1 MYGKEIQNS
10 LLSANFRE
18 FVGKSNTS
26 ESIIACAAPL
36 ALLYLRSMAPR
47 TIGRYEIKETIGRG
61 GMATVYL
68 ARDPSSKRDVAV
80 KVLPRESLGNEE
92 NSLERFTKELETIAS
107 LEHPAIVPVYD
118 VGEQDGQTY
127 FVMRYMAGGSLSIL
141 IQEGK
146 LSLQDT
152 ARIIERITVALD
164 HAHKQGIIH
173 RDIKPDNILFDL
185 NDNPYISDFGV
196 AKLTEVSVDANIESR
211 VVGTPGYMSPEQ
223 AYDERVDARSDVYAL
238 GVVIY
243 QMLTGRSI
251 ERFSTN
257 TSIERVRAYLDQPI
271 PEILDV
277 NPDLPPEVDT
287 IIKTAMAKDK
297 FDRYPTAID
306 LARALN
312 QVAFGEDRLLNPSA
326 TLVDRPGILASSR
339 GRMTGWLTAGILILI
354 AVVGLFTLGGQLPF
368 LSPAS
373 NPTPSLDPAPTNIQP
388 TDTALPTVTPEP
400 TATQTPMPTA
410 VPAPGNADQIAILS
424 GNQIY
429 LMDID
434 GKNLIQVRTDNSAKS
449 NLQWIPGNRLVYMSR
464 NCAHLVDAETK
475 HTEQIACFNLGE
487 ELEGFRVSPDGKLVA
502 ISIQKTL
509 NIVPFDLDALREVTT
524 RFNLATMKSFCFYS
538 QYSFRDVLWS
548 NDGKYLAARIVDTE
562 LINSDQI
569 SLLYVDILNCANT
582 GPTRVDKFPGL
593 HFVFFNKESTR
604 KITAYHWDGD
614 HRFLLNDS
622 VRNDGFGDLYLY
634 DSAAQQEMILNPMN
648 GECCY
653 RDATWSPDGKYI
665 LFVFQRFDSSDVG
678 IYYVAYADLQSGRTF
693 TPIEL
698 PTGFFPTSRD
708 KPQPVL
714 RPVQ

>member
-1 MYGKEIQNS
+1 LADNG
-10 LLSANFRE
+10 
-18 FVGKSNTS
+18 NTS
-26 ESIIACAAPL
+26 EADIACAASL
-36 ALLYLRSMAPR
+36 ALLYLSCMAPR
-47 TIGRYEIKETIGRG
+47 TIGRYEIKETLGRG

-68 ARDPSSKRDVAV
+68 AHDPSSKRDVAV
-80 KVLPRESLGNEE
+80 KVLPLESLGNEE

-118 VGEQDGQTY
+118 VGNENGQPY

-152 ARIIERITVALD
+152 ARIIERIAVALD

-196 AKLTEVSVDANIESR
+196 AKLTEVAVDENTESR

-223 AYDERVDARSDVYAL
+223 AYDERIDARSDVYAL

-257 TSIERVRAYLDQPI
+257 TSIERVRAYLEQPI
-271 PEILDV
+271 PEVLEV

-287 IIKTAMAKDK
+287 LVKTAMAKNK
-297 FDRYPTAID
+297 FDRYETAID

-312 QVAFGEDRLLNPSA
+312 RIAFGEDRLLNPSA
-326 TLVDRPGILASSR
+326 TLLDRPGILASSR
-339 GRMTGWLTAGILILI
+339 GRMAGFLTAGILILI
-354 AVVGLFTLGGQLPF
+354 SIVGLLAIGGQLPF

-373 NPTPSLDPAPTNIQP
+373 NPTPSLILTSTSIQP

-400 TATQTPMPTA
+400 TATLQPTA
-410 VPAPGNADQIAILS
+410 IPAPGGSDQIAILS

-429 LMDID
+429 LMNTD
-434 GKNLIQVRTDNSAKS
+434 GKDLIQVRTDNSAKS
-449 NLQWIPGNRLVYMSR
+449 NLQWIPGNRLVYMTR
-464 NCAHLVDAETK
+464 NCAFIVDGNTK
-475 HTEQIACFNLGE
+475 ENKQIACFDLNE
-487 ELEGFRVSPDGKLVA
+487 TLEGFRVSPDGSLVA
-502 ISIQKTL
+502 ISVQKTL
-509 NIVPFDLDALREVTT
+509 NIVPFDLAALREVTT
-524 RFNLATMKSFCFYS
+524 RFNLATMKNFCFYN

-548 NDGKYLAARIVDTE
+548 NNGKYLAARIVDTE
-562 LINSDQI
+562 LTNSDQI
-569 SLLYVDILNCANT
+569 SLLYVDIPNCANT

-593 HFVFFNKESTR
+593 HFVFSNQESTK
-604 KITAYHWDGD
+604 KITSFNWDGD
-614 HRFLLNDS
+614 HSFLLNDS

-634 DSAAQQEMILNPMN
+634 DSQAQQETLLNPIN
-648 GECCY
+648 GACCY
-653 RDATWSPDGKYI
+653 RDAVWSPDGKYI
-665 LFVFQRFDSSDVG
+665 LFVFQRFDSRDLG
-678 IYYVAYADLQSGRTF
+678 LYYVAYTDLKSGKTF

-698 PTGFFPTSRD
+698 PTGFFPTSRE

>member
-1 MYGKEIQNS
+1 
-10 LLSANFRE
+10 
-18 FVGKSNTS
+18 
-26 ESIIACAAPL
+26 
-36 ALLYLRSMAPR
+36 MAPR
-47 TIGRYEIKETIGRG
+47 KIGRYEIKDVIGRG

-68 ARDPSSKRDVAV
+68 AHDPSSKRDVAV
-80 KVLPRESLGNEE
+80 KVLPRESLGKEA
-92 NSLERFTKELETIAS
+92 NSLERFKKELETIAS

-118 VGEQDGQTY
+118 VGEQDDQPY

-152 ARIIERITVALD
+152 ARIIERIAVALD

-185 NDNPYISDFGV
+185 NDNPYISDCGV
-196 AKLTEVSVDANIESR
+196 AKLTEVSVDENTESR

-223 AYDERVDARSDVYAL
+223 AYDERVDTRSDVYAL

-257 TSIERVRAYLDQPI
+257 TSIEKVRAYLDQPI
-271 PEILDV
+271 PEILEV

-339 GRMTGWLTAGILILI
+339 GRMTGWLTAGILILL
-354 AVVGLFTLGGQLPF
+354 AVVGVFAFSGQLPF
-368 LSPAS
+368 LSLAS
-373 NPTPSLDPAPTNIQP
+373 NPTPSLDPVSPTIHP
-388 TDTALPTVTPEP
+388 TDTALPTFTPEP
-400 TATQTPMPTA
+400 TATQTLEPT
-410 VPAPGNADQIAILS
+410 VIPAPGGADQIAFLS
-424 GNQIY
+424 GNQLY
-429 LMDID
+429 LMNTD
-434 GKNLIQVRTDNSAKS
+434 GSSLIQVRTDNSAKS
-449 NLQWIPGNRLVYMSR
+449 NLQWISGDRLVYISR
-464 NCAHLVDAETK
+464 NCAYLVEAQTK
-475 HTEQIACFNLGE
+475 QTNQITCFNLNE
-487 ELEGFRVSPDGKLVA
+487 TLEGFRVSPDGKLVA

-509 NIVPFDLDALREVTT
+509 NIVPFDLNGLHEVTT
-524 RFNLATMKSFCFYS
+524 RFSLATLKSFCFYN

-569 SLLYVDILNCANT
+569 SLLFVDILNCGNT

-593 HFVFFNKESTR
+593 HFVFSNKESTK
-604 KITAYHWDGD
+604 KITAYNWDGD
-614 HRFLLNDS
+614 HLFLLNDS

-634 DSAAQQEMILNPMN
+634 DSKAQQETLLNPID
-648 GECCY
+648 GVCCY
-653 RDATWSPDGKYI
+653 RDAIWSPDGKYI
-665 LFVFQRFDSSDVG
+665 LFVFQRFDNSDVS
-678 IYYVAYADLQSGRTF
+678 IYYIPYADLQSEKTF

-698 PTGFFPTSRD
+698 PNGFFPTSRE

-714 RPVQ
+714 KPAP

>member
-1 MYGKEIQNS
+1 
-10 LLSANFRE
+10 
-18 FVGKSNTS
+18 
-26 ESIIACAAPL
+26 
-36 ALLYLRSMAPR
+36 MAPR
-47 TIGRYEIKETIGRG
+47 TIGRYVIKETLGRG

-68 ARDPSSKRDVAV
+68 AHDPSFKRDVAV
-80 KVLPRESLGNEE
+80 KVLPRQSLDNEE

-118 VGEQDGQTY
+118 VGNENGQPY

-152 ARIIERITVALD
+152 ARIIERLAVALE

-196 AKLTEVSVDANIESR
+196 AKLTEVAVDENTESR

-257 TSIERVRAYLDQPI
+257 TSIEKVRDYLEQPI
-271 PEILDV
+271 PEILEV

-287 IIKTAMAKDK
+287 LIKTAMAKNK
-297 FDRYPTAID
+297 FDRYETAID

-312 QVAFGEDRLLNPSA
+312 RIAFGEDRLLNPSA
-326 TLVDRPGILASSR
+326 TLLDRPGIFASSR
-339 GRMTGWLTAGILILI
+339 GRMTGFLTAGLLILI
-354 AVVGLFTLGGQLPF
+354 SIVGLLALGGQLPF

-373 NPTPSLDPAPTNIQP
+373 NPTPSLIPASMTIQP
-388 TDTALPTVTPEP
+388 TDTASPTLTPEP
-400 TATQTPMPTA
+400 TATSTLAPTA
-410 VPAPGNADQIAILS
+410 IPAPGSADQIAILS

-429 LMDID
+429 LMNTD
-434 GKNLIQVRTDNSAKS
+434 GTGLIQVRTDNSAKS
-449 NLQWIPGNRLVYMSR
+449 NLQWIPGNRLVYMAR
-464 NCAHLVDAETK
+464 NCAFIVDGKTK
-475 HTEQIACFNLGE
+475 ANKQIACFDLNE
-487 ELEGFRVSPDGKLVA
+487 TLEGFRVSSDGKLVA
-502 ISIQKTL
+502 ISLQKTL
-509 NIVPFDLDALREVTT
+509 NIVPFNLDTLREVTT
-524 RFNLATMKSFCFYS
+524 RFNLATMKSFCFYN

-562 LINSDQI
+562 LTNSDQI
-569 SLLYVDILNCANT
+569 SLLFLDIPNCANT

-593 HFVFFNKESTR
+593 HFVFSNREST
-604 KITAYHWDGD
+604 KKVTSYNWDGD
-614 HRFLLNDS
+614 HLFLLNDS

-634 DSAAQQEMILNPMN
+634 DSQAQQETLLNPLN
-648 GECCY
+648 GDCCY
-653 RDATWSPDGKYI
+653 RDAVWSPDRKYI
-665 LFVFQRFDSSDVG
+665 LFIFQRFDSSDVG
-678 IYYVAYADLQSGRTF
+678 LYYIPYADLKSGKTF

-698 PTGFFPTSRD
+698 PTGFFPTSRE